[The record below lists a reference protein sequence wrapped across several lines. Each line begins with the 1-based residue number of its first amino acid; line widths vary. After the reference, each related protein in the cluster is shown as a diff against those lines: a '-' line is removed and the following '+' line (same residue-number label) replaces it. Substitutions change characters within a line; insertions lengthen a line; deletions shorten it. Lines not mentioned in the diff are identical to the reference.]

1 MCRRARC
8 PAKHELLYRLNNDGA
23 AFLLAANGEL
33 HGALD
38 QREQGVIL
46 AHADV
51 VTWVELGTALANDDV
66 ASLNQLTAVALNA
79 KSFGF

>member
-8 PAKHELLYRLNNDGA
+8 PTRHELLYRLNDDGA
-23 AFLLAANGEL
+23 ALLLASYGEL
-33 HGALD
+33 HRAVD

-51 VTWVELGTALANDDV
+51 VTRVELGTALANDDV